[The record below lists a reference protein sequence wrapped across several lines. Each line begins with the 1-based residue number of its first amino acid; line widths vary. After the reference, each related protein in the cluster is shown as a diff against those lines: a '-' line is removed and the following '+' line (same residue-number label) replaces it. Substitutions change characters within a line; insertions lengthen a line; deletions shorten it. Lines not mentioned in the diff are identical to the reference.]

1 MNKEMIFEKLNKIFQ
16 DLFDDESLHIDEN
29 TTAADIEDWDSLV
42 HIHLLIDVENEF
54 GIKFSMNEAS
64 SLKNVGMMAD
74 AIYNKLN

>member
-74 AIYNKLN
+74 VIYNKLN